1 MWGKIY
7 AERKRQVLDNVALDD
22 GSENLVLLTN
32 VMFSEL
38 VLYGIKELTTT
49 HSVIEVIRSKHT
61 LWMRGWV
68 SAWWNYLYNNTN
80 RNERHKLVK
89 TSKRNCNVSIYMCVC
104 LFVCVKWGINACAF
118 CYSLRWESHR
128 SELRDRFS

>member
-1 MWGKIY
+1 MWGIW
-7 AERKRQVLDNVALDD
+7 RRQVLDNVALDD
-22 GSENLVLLTN
+22 GSENIVLLTN

-61 LWMRGWV
+61 LWIREWV

-80 RNERHKLVK
+80 RNEQRK
-89 TSKRNCNVSIYMCVC
+89 
-104 LFVCVKWGINACAF
+104 
-118 CYSLRWESHR
+118 
-128 SELRDRFS
+128 

>member
-1 MWGKIY
+1 MWGIW
-7 AERKRQVLDNVALDD
+7 RRQVLDNVALDD

-61 LWMRGWV
+61 LWIREWV
-68 SAWWNYLYNNTN
+68 SAWWNYLYNNMN
-80 RNERHKLVK
+80 RNERRK
-89 TSKRNCNVSIYMCVC
+89 
-104 LFVCVKWGINACAF
+104 
-118 CYSLRWESHR
+118 
-128 SELRDRFS
+128 

>member
-49 HSVIEVIRSKHT
+49 THSVIEVIRSKHT
-61 LWMRGWV
+61 LWIREWV

-80 RNERHKLVK
+80 RNEQRK
-89 TSKRNCNVSIYMCVC
+89 
-104 LFVCVKWGINACAF
+104 
-118 CYSLRWESHR
+118 
-128 SELRDRFS
+128 

>member
-1 MWGKIY
+1 MWGIW
-7 AERKRQVLDNVALDD
+7 RRQVLDNVALDD

-61 LWMRGWV
+61 LWIREWV

-80 RNERHKLVK
+80 RNEQRK
-89 TSKRNCNVSIYMCVC
+89 
-104 LFVCVKWGINACAF
+104 
-118 CYSLRWESHR
+118 
-128 SELRDRFS
+128 